1 MKYLTAL
8 LISCNLI
15 NDYNYTM
22 IIKNQTFICEHY
34 YGDRIYGDCKNTE
47 TKEEFSEI
55 TIGNNVTVWRK
66 TK

>member
-15 NDYNYTM
+15 SDHMYVMVVEGTTFTCEVKYTD
-22 IIKNQTFICEHY
+22 TT
-34 YGDRIYGDCKNTE
+34 YGDCKNTQTNE
-47 TKEEFSEI
+47 IFSEVV
-55 TIGNNVTVWRK
+55 IGNNVTVWRK